1 MTELSELLKNQLLFW
16 SLVSC
21 LTAQLL
27 KIIFNLFS
35 EGELRFG
42 IVFQTGGMPSSHS
55 ALISA
60 LSAGIGWELGFD
72 NPAFALSV
80 GISLI
85 VMYDASG
92 IRRSAGM
99 QAIEINKISRELDKN
114 KEIFL
119 KESLGHTKLE
129 VVVGSFLGPLITLPG
144 IVYLGSPYEI
154 FSMIINRFL

>member
-1 MTELSELLKNQLLFW
+1 MAELLELLKNQLLFW
-16 SLVSC
+16 SLISC

-72 NPAFALSV
+72 NPVFALSV
-80 GISLI
+80 GVSLI

-99 QAIEINKISRELDKN
+99 QAIELNKISRELDKN
-114 KEIFL
+114 KKIYL

-129 VVVGSFLGPLITLPG
+129 VVVGSIVGPLITLPG
-144 IVYLGSPYEI
+144 IVYLGSPYDI
-154 FSMIINRFL
+154 FYMIFN

>member
-16 SLVSC
+16 SLLSC

-154 FSMIINRFL
+154 FSMIIN

>member
-21 LTAQLL
+21 VTAQLL

-114 KEIFL
+114 KENFL

-144 IVYLGSPYEI
+144 IVYLGSHYEI
-154 FSMIINRFL
+154 FSMIIN

>member
-35 EGELRFG
+35 EGELKFG

-154 FSMIINRFL
+154 FSMIIN

>member
-1 MTELSELLKNQLLFW
+1 MTQLSELLNNQILFW
-16 SLVSC
+16 SLISC
-21 LTAQLL
+21 VTAQLL
-27 KIIFNLFS
+27 KIIFNLFL
-35 EGELRFG
+35 EGKLRLG

-72 NPAFALSV
+72 TPVFALSV

-99 QAIEINKISRELDKN
+99 QAVEINKISRELGKN
-114 KEIFL
+114 DETFL

-129 VVVGSFLGPLITLPG
+129 VIVGSLLGPVITLPG
-144 IVYLGSPYEI
+144 MIYLGSPYDI
-154 FSMIINRFL
+154 FSMILN

>member
-16 SLVSC
+16 SLLSC
-21 LTAQLL
+21 LIAQFL

-42 IVFQTGGMPSSHS
+42 IVFETGGMPSSHS

-72 NPAFALSV
+72 NPIFALSV
-80 GISLI
+80 GISMI

-99 QAIEINKISRELDKN
+99 QAIEINNISRELDKN
-114 KEIFL
+114 KDIFL

-129 VVVGSFLGPLITLPG
+129 VVIGSLVGPLITLPG
-144 IVYLGSPYEI
+144 IVYLGSPYDI
-154 FSMIINRFL
+154 FSMIFN

>member
-1 MTELSELLKNQLLFW
+1 MTELLELFKNQLLFW
-16 SLVSC
+16 SLISC
-21 LTAQLL
+21 VTAQLL

-72 NPAFALSV
+72 NPIFALSV
-80 GISLI
+80 GVSLI

-99 QAIEINKISRELDKN
+99 QAIEINKISRELDK
-114 KEIFL
+114 KSEIFL

-129 VVVGSFLGPLITLPG
+129 VVVGSLVGPLITLPG
-144 IVYLGSPYEI
+144 IVYLGSPYDI
-154 FSMIINRFL
+154 FSMIFN